1 VEARPRE
8 TETYISFGGK
18 HAVVI
23 IPGAQNQEANEMKG
37 GVGCSNHLGFD
48 NNGGGRL
55 GGLGILKETQRV
67 WIILFG
73 GRWRRFCLAFI

>member
-1 VEARPRE
+1 
-8 TETYISFGGK
+8 
-18 HAVVI
+18 
-23 IPGAQNQEANEMKG
+23 MKG